1 MDRIHFIEH
10 AVERLDDEAFAAFL
24 MWFDHYADTR
34 WAGRRP
40 DEGVPANAYAFARSV
55 AHSVANSV
63 AHSVSNSPLCVCVP
77 QFSAWSA
84 RAALEE

>member
-24 MWFDHYADTR
+24 TWFDHYADTR
-34 WAGRRP
+34 WAGRCRDP
-40 DEGVPANAYAFARSV
+40 GVPAMGYAG

-63 AHSVSNSPLCVCVP
+63 ANSVAMSPSMICEP
-77 QFSAWSA
+77 QLAAWSA